1 MAQSLLQV
9 ALFLFL
15 IALANVLKRIGLFSE
30 REGATLSKITLNI
43 TLPAAIV
50 ASFNTFKLDYS
61 LLVLILYGILAN
73 VVLMVFSYLSMRK
86 ESNGLKGYALL
97 CGSTYNV
104 GNFSFPFVQALYG
117 PPALVAASLFD
128 LGNALMTT
136 GFTYSLAST
145 TAGGTK
151 PNTKDLLTKLF
162 TSAPF
167 ITYLIM
173 ISLSFADFTLP
184 RFFQDWMQTIGKAN
198 PIIAMLMIGFMLDI
212 RFQKGWIKKSFVL
225 LIIRY
230 GLATVFAYFIIKH
243 TQFSQVIRFTLALAV
258 FSPISTSSVAF
269 TEKISDQGKLAS
281 FTSSLSVMTS
291 ALCYVV
297 LTPLLS

>member
-173 ISLSFADFTLP
+173 ISLSFANLTLP

-230 GLATVFAYFIIKH
+230 SLATVFAYFIIKH

-297 LTPLLS
+297 LTQLLS

>member
-1 MAQSLLQV
+1 MAHSLLQV

-15 IALANVLKRIGLFSE
+15 IALAHMLKRIGLFTE

-61 LLVLILYGILAN
+61 LLVLIFYGILAN
-73 VVLMVFSYLSMRK
+73 VVMMTLSYFSMRK

-104 GNFSFPFVQALYG
+104 GNFSFPFVQALFG
-117 PPALVAASLFD
+117 APALVAASLFD

-145 TAGGTK
+145 TAGGSK
-151 PNTKDLLTKLF
+151 PNTKDLLKKLF
-162 TSAPF
+162 TSVPF
-167 ITYLIM
+167 ITYLVM
-173 ISLSFADFTLP
+173 ISLSFANLTLP
-184 RFFQDWMQTIGKAN
+184 RFLQDWMQTIGKAN

-212 RFQKGWIKKSFVL
+212 RFQQGWIKKSVVL

-230 GLATVFAYFIIKH
+230 GLGTVFAYYFLKH
-243 TQFSQVIRFTLALAV
+243 TQFNQVIRITLALVV

-269 TEKISDQGKLAS
+269 TEKISNQGKLAS
-281 FTSSLSVMTS
+281 FTSSLSVLIS
-291 ALCYVV
+291 V
-297 LTPLLS
+297 LSYFILAPLLS

>member
-173 ISLSFADFTLP
+173 ISLSFANLTLP

-230 GLATVFAYFIIKH
+230 SLATVFAYFIIKH

>member
-173 ISLSFADFTLP
+173 ISLSFANLTLP

-297 LTPLLS
+297 LTQLLS

>member
-173 ISLSFADFTLP
+173 ISLSFANLTLP
-184 RFFQDWMQTIGKAN
+184 HFFQDWMQTIGKAN

-212 RFQKGWIKKSFVL
+212 RFQKGWIKKSFEL

-230 GLATVFAYFIIKH
+230 GLATVFAYFILKH

>member
-173 ISLSFADFTLP
+173 ISLSFANLTLP

-212 RFQKGWIKKSFVL
+212 RFQKGWIKKLFVL

>member
-15 IALANVLKRIGLFSE
+15 IALANVLKRTGLFSE

-173 ISLSFADFTLP
+173 ISLSFANLTLP

>member
-61 LLVLILYGILAN
+61 LLILILYGIGAN

-117 PPALVAASLFD
+117 PQALVAASLFD

-136 GFTYSLAST
+136 GLTYSLAST

-167 ITYLIM
+167 ITYLVM
-173 ISLSFADFTLP
+173 ISLSFANLTLP

-230 GLATVFAYFIIKH
+230 GLGAVFAYFILKH

-281 FTSSLSVMTS
+281 FTSSLSVMAS
-291 ALCYVV
+291 ALCYSV
-297 LTPLLS
+297 LAPLLS

>member
-173 ISLSFADFTLP
+173 ISLSFANLTLP
-184 RFFQDWMQTIGKAN
+184 CFFQDWMQTIGKAN

>member
-43 TLPAAIV
+43 TLPAAIM

-173 ISLSFADFTLP
+173 ISLSFANLTLP

-212 RFQKGWIKKSFVL
+212 RFQKGWIKKLFVL